1 MDLARPCRQRSSI
14 ARSVIVVS
22 PRRTELNGLG
32 RCENALI
39 SRRRSHVST
48 ASLSRAASNGLG
60 CVLAITSYQ
69 YKPEDLFQTDSSS
82 HSIRLH

>member
-22 PRRTELNGLG
+22 PRRTELNGAG

-48 ASLSRAASNGLG
+48 ASCREPPPMDLDVCLPYVVCHLIQRLKKGN
-60 CVLAITSYQ
+60 YQ
-69 YKPEDLFQTDSSS
+69 AN
-82 HSIRLH
+82 